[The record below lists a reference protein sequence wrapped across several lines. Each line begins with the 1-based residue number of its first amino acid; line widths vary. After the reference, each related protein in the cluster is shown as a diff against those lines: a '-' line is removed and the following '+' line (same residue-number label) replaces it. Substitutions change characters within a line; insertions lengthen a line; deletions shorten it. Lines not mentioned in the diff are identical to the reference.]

1 MSVVAF
7 ERKQSAGLW
16 SETELNTMI
25 AALNIAIASGDGRG
39 WETGMTETGDAQF
52 YLLGPLPDQAC
63 ELCVPA
69 RRTLHSGGRLGP
81 AVVRASKPCPC
92 SAPSEGRSPIHAGVA
107 CRTRRAGVVY
117 DSALDSRQGRAT
129 ARRERRTAGRVG
141 TAACSLRLIAT
152 PILKVFMTTRS
163 AISRASDT
171 SRKPASSRG
180 AATGKANRKSSG
192 KPRSA
197 KLPEWNL
204 ADLYSGIDAPKITRD
219 LTRLNAE
226 CVAFETD
233 YKGKLAEQTANEDG
247 GKWLAQAV
255 RRYEAIEDL
264 AGRLGSY
271 AGLVHAGDSVDPAI
285 SKFYG
290 DVSERLTNSS
300 VHLLF
305 FALELNRV
313 DDAAIE
319 RAMQTPELAHYRP
332 WIEDLRKDKPYQLE
346 DRVEQLFHEKSQS
359 GYAAWNRLFD
369 QTISGLRFKVGGKEL
384 AIEPTLTLLQDRAG
398 EKRKAAGQA
407 LAKTF
412 KANERTFA
420 LITNTL
426 AKDKE
431 ISDRWRGYKDVADS
445 RHLNNRVE
453 REVVDAL
460 VGSVRA
466 AYPRLSHR
474 YYALKAGWFKKKKL
488 AHWDRNAPLPF
499 AATGTIA
506 WPEARSTVLTAYRG
520 FSTEMAD
527 IAERFFTDRWI
538 DAPVR
543 PGKAPG
549 AFSHPTTPSAHPY
562 VLMNYQGKPRDV
574 MTLAHELGHGV
585 HQVLAAKNGALM
597 APTPLTLAETASVFG
612 EMLTFKRLLAQTA
625 STRAR
630 QALLAGKVEDMI
642 NTVVRQIAFSTFE
655 GPDHM
660 HRGRGELTAE
670 RLGDR
675 WVSVQGESLGPAID
689 IRPGYENFWMYIP
702 HFIHSPFYVYA
713 YAFGDCLVNSLYAV
727 YEHASSGFAER
738 YLTMLAAGGTKHYS
752 ELLKPFGL
760 DAKDPKF
767 WEGGLSVI
775 AGMIDEL
782 ERMG

>member
-1 MSVVAF
+1 
-7 ERKQSAGLW
+7 
-16 SETELNTMI
+16 
-25 AALNIAIASGDGRG
+25 
-39 WETGMTETGDAQF
+39 MT
-52 YLLGPLPDQAC
+52 
-63 ELCVPA
+63 
-69 RRTLHSGGRLGP
+69 S
-81 AVVRASKPCPC
+81 
-92 SAPSEGRSPIHAGVA
+92 RS
-107 CRTRRAGVVY
+107 T
-117 DSALDSRQGRAT
+117 SAL
-129 ARRERRTAGRVG
+129 
-141 TAACSLRLIAT
+141 
-152 PILKVFMTTRS
+152 
-163 AISRASDT
+163 
-171 SRKPASSRG
+171 RKPAAQRK
-180 AATGKANRKSSG
+180 AAPKKTTAKATAKSAAKTGHGNKA
-192 KPRSA
+192 A

-204 ADLYSGIDAPKITRD
+204 ADLYSGIDAPEVTRD
-219 LTRLNAE
+219 LDKMDAD

-233 YKGKLAEQTANEDG
+233 YKGKLAERTAEQG
-247 GKWLAQAV
+247 GGAWLAEAV
-255 RRYEAIEDL
+255 RRYEAIDDL

-290 DVSERLTNSS
+290 DVSERLTNAS

-305 FALELNRV
+305 FALELNRI
-313 DDAAIE
+313 DDAVIE
-319 RAMQTPELAHYRP
+319 RAMQTPALAHYRP
-332 WIEDLRKDKPYQLE
+332 WIEDLRKEKPYQLE

-369 QTISGLRFKVGGKEL
+369 QTISALRFRVGAKEL
-384 AIEPTLTLLQDRAG
+384 AIEPTLSLLQDRDGA
-398 EKRKAAGQA
+398 KRKAAGQA

-420 LITNTL
+420 LVTNTL

-431 ISDRWRGYKDVADS
+431 ISDRWRGFQDVADS

-460 VGSVRA
+460 VSSVRA

-474 YYALKAGWFKKKKL
+474 YYQLKAGWFKKKKL

-499 AATGTIA
+499 AATSSIG
-506 WPEARSTVLTAYRG
+506 WPEAKNMVLTAYRG
-520 FSTEMAD
+520 FSPEMAS
-527 IAERFFTDRWI
+527 IAERFFSDRWI

-612 EMLTFKRLLAQTA
+612 EMLTFRRLLAETKSAKQ
-625 STRAR
+625 R

-642 NTVVRQIAFSTFE
+642 NTVVRQIAFYTFE
-655 GPDHM
+655 RKVHTE
-660 HRGRGELTAE
+660 RKNGELTAE
-670 RLGDR
+670 RLGEI
-675 WVSVQGESLGPAID
+675 WLSVQGESLGPAID

-727 YEHASSGFAER
+727 YENAADGFAER
-738 YLTMLAAGGTKHYS
+738 YLAMLAAGGTKHYS
-752 ELLKPFGL
+752 ELLRPFGL
-760 DAKDPKF
+760 DARDPTF
-767 WEGGLSVI
+767 WDRGLSVI

-782 ERMG
+782 EEMG